1 MNFENK
7 NFNIKITI
15 SLLFYEPNTSTMFT
29 EKSVTI
35 CKQPKYHTHLQKQFA
50 RPLHRINH
58 VFKPNLSVSRK
69 NHNKNTASTIPTR
82 TPKYTHSN
90 NKPTL
95 QPTTRPNRPLLHN
108 HQLDPTDQGRTTD
121 LNFVKLDRTHW
132 GSVNLR

>member
-1 MNFENK
+1 MNFEKK

-50 RPLHRINH
+50 RPLYRINH
-58 VFKPNLSVSRK
+58 IFRPNLLVSHK

-82 TPKYTHSN
+82 TP
-90 NKPTL
+90 
-95 QPTTRPNRPLLHN
+95 TTNPPFNPP
-108 HQLDPTDQGRTTD
+108 LDPTEQGRSTD
-121 LNFVKLDRTHW
+121 LNFVKLDRTHR
-132 GSVNLR
+132 GSVDFS